1 MWSLGR
7 GLSIITPDLQTR
19 RLKPDTDLL
28 TSRTWSQSVNHVSYE
43 MSRVFFCV
51 DVRER
56 ESKVQLFLHWEMQK
70 ARSGFCLIV
79 AWLCNVG
86 AETRCIQV
94 IVWYSAVQC
103 STGLV
108 IVSRGNIDP
117 DPAVMHCTLHCTY
130 CTPLQVSRTRRLT

>member
-1 MWSLGR
+1 MYLMKR
-7 GLSIITPDLQTR
+7 
-19 RLKPDTDLL
+19 
-28 TSRTWSQSVNHVSYE
+28 V
-43 MSRVFFCV
+43 VFFCV
-51 DVRER
+51 GVTESER

-94 IVWYSAVQC
+94 IVWYRPVQC

-108 IVSRGNIDP
+108 IVSREGRGNIDP
-117 DPAVMHCTLHCTY
+117 DPAVMHCTLHCTH
-130 CTPLQVSRTRRLT
+130 CTQ

>member
-1 MWSLGR
+1 M
-7 GLSIITPDLQTR
+7 
-19 RLKPDTDLL
+19 
-28 TSRTWSQSVNHVSYE
+28 
-43 MSRVFFCV
+43 CV
-51 DVRER
+51 GVLER

-108 IVSRGNIDP
+108 IVSREGRGNIDP
-117 DPAVMHCTLHCTY
+117 DPAVMHCTH
-130 CTPLQVSRTRRLT
+130 CTPLQISRTRRLT